1 MTKNDCFA
9 IILFLIMIVIGVILM
24 FISPNPINIITD
36 LFVTMIWVMYLV
48 ERIIKIRKR
57 IK

>member
-1 MTKNDCFA
+1 MTKYDCFA
-9 IILFLIMIVIGVILM
+9 IILFSIMIAIGVILM
-24 FISPNPINIITD
+24 FVSPNPINIITD